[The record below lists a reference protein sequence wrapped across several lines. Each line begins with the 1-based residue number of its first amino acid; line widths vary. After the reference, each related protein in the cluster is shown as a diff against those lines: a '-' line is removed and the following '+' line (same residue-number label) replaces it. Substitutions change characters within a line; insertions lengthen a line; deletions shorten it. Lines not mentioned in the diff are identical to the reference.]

1 MARFPDMRFGVY
13 GQEDGTSP
21 HHYHKIAYCS
31 PGSSG
36 APGVLD
42 GCAVSCAM
50 QVRSRATQITW
61 SVQPQY
67 LRTTA
72 AAKTFEVA
80 LLGEPFNSAP
90 PKAVVRFVDA
100 KGVGVPSKR
109 PTAFLWDLD
118 NIKIICCMSRNQQ
131 QDRDTCMREYP
142 DEQFLG
148 KQALRRPSTP
158 ILLPPPPPPHPRP
171 PPFALSLASLCAIRP
186 LT

>member
-13 GQEDGTSP
+13 GQEDGTSR

-118 NIKIICCMSRNQQ
+118 NIKFICYKCR
-131 QDRDTCMREYP
+131 DLDTCMREYP

-158 ILLPPPPPPHPRP
+158 ISSSPQPCPPLL
-171 PPFALSLASLCAIRP
+171 LSHSRACARSGH
-186 LT
+186 